1 MENKIRCPRCGKE
14 EVWKVGTPRGEQQYK
29 CKNCRR
35 KFITELNYSEEFK
48 REAIQIFYE
57 GNSGR
62 AVGRIKGIN
71 KSTVYN
77 WIKNLNEKT
86 QKTDIVKKGDKIC
99 ESKIVEEID
108 ELFFYIK
115 DKKQSIRN
123 NIGNEKSTTN
133 SRL

>member
-1 MENKIRCPRCGKE
+1 MENKIICPRCGKE
-14 EVWKVGTPRGEQQYK
+14 EIWKAGRPWGKQQYQ

-77 WIKNLNEKT
+77 WIKKLNKKI
-86 QKTDIVKKGDKIC
+86 QKEATVDEENKST
-99 ESKIVEEID
+99 ESKTVEEI
-108 ELFFYIK
+108 EMYKLFTYTK
-115 DKKQSIRN
+115 EKKT
-123 NIGNEKSTTN
+123 EHT
-133 SRL
+133 

>member
-1 MENKIRCPRCGKE
+1 MENKIICPRCGKE
-14 EVWKVGTPRGEQQYK
+14 EIWKAGRPRGKQQYQ

-77 WIKNLNEKT
+77 WIKKLNKKI
-86 QKTDIVKKGDKIC
+86 QKEATVDEENKST
-99 ESKIVEEID
+99 ESKTVEEI
-108 ELFFYIK
+108 EMYKLFTYTK
-115 DKKQSIRN
+115 EKKT
-123 NIGNEKSTTN
+123 EHT
-133 SRL
+133 